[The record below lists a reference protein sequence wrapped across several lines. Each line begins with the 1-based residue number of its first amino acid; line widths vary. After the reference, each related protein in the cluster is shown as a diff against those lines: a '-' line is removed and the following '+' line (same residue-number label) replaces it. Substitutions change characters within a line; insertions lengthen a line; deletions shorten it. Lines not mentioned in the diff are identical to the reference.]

1 MQTGIDETIS
11 IFVPPGISSFEKV
24 KIAGKGYK
32 DGKGGRGDLVV
43 NVKITIPKQMS
54 EEEKELFEKLQEIS
68 TYNPRN

>member
-1 MQTGIDETIS
+1 MSSGMDETIA
-11 IFVPPGISSFEKV
+11 IFIPPGIGSLEKV

-43 NVKITIPKQMS
+43 NVKITVPKQMS

-68 TYNPRN
+68 TYNPRK